1 LSIFVGGSEITEIKI
16 GSTTI
21 NEVYVGSTLVWSAG
35 DAVTLSLTQGVA
47 GGGIVGYGPGYGSI
61 NPSTFKDVAFFQ
73 IAYFTFTSKNGNV
86 TRSFFLQFPGNRAQ
100 NFFTS
105 ISESS
110 LGTLTSSSAARNY
123 DSANNR
129 TTFQWSLFSSP
140 SNWDGSGVL
149 TVDVA

>member
-1 LSIFVGGSEITEIKI
+1 MPIYVGGSEINEIKI

-21 NEVYVGSTLVWSAG
+21 NEVYVGSTLVWSA
-35 DAVTLSLTQGVA
+35 DNAVTLSLTQGVA
-47 GGGIVGYGPGYGSI
+47 GGGVVGYGPGYGSI
-61 NPSTFKDVAFFQ
+61 NPSTFKNVTFYQ
-73 IAYFTFTSKNGNV
+73 IAYFTFTNKNGQV
-86 TRSFFLQFPGNRAQ
+86 YRSFFLVFPGDRAQ

-110 LGTLTSSSAARNY
+110 LGTLASSAASRNY

-129 TTFQWSLFSSP
+129 TTFTWTLNSSP